1 MVRSQRAGGV
11 WEMATGSGKTF
22 AALAAVTHVYR
33 QLAEHQRSLVVI
45 VVCPFQ
51 HLVDQWAE
59 SAVTFCIRSICASGS
74 RDTWTLVCRRCY
86 GGSKRE
92 RIPLSCAVATD
103 QAFGGDALK
112 AHLLP
117 FRGHLLM
124 VGDEVHDPAAPP
136 CSGQVPG
143 TDSAE

>member
-1 MVRSQRAGGV
+1 
-11 WEMATGSGKTF
+11 MATGSGKTF

-33 QLAEHQRSLVVI
+33 QLAEHERSLVVI

-59 SAVTFCIRSICASGS
+59 SAGTFGIRSICSSGS
-74 RDTWTLVCRRCY
+74 RDTWMLVL
-86 GGSKRE
+86 GAATAAASANE
-92 RIPLSCAVATD
+92 IPLSCAVATD
-103 QAFGGDALK
+103 QAFGGDAFQ

-124 VGDEVHDPAAPP
+124 VGDEVHDPGAPP

>member
-1 MVRSQRAGGV
+1 
-11 WEMATGSGKTF
+11 MATGSGKTF

-33 QLAEHQRSLVVI
+33 QLAEHERSLVVI
-45 VVCPFQ
+45 VVCPFR

-59 SAVTFCIRSICASGS
+59 SAGTVGIRAICASGS
-74 RDTWTLVCRRCY
+74 RDTWMLAL
-86 GGSKRE
+86 GAAMAAASANG
-92 RIPLSCAVATD
+92 IPFSFAVATD
-103 QAFGGDALK
+103 QAFGGDAFQ

-124 VGDEVHDPAAPP
+124 IGDEVHDLGAPP

-143 TDSAE
+143 MDSAE